1 MCDKHP
7 SLDPANVQFQT
18 QQSSRRRRIW
28 ELSRNCH
35 CPLIG
40 VALPLGT
47 LRKLVEKV
55 TGGELLHDDYEV
67 HVGAVNDC
75 TARNRLAEAVQK
87 ELERR
92 YAQVIFRFR
101 NAKTAAQVAELWE
114 AAVDA
119 GDVAGAFWA
128 GLSHPAC
135 IPALEEKM
143 CRDIHM
149 VQHQA
154 GACARADMGKYNALL
169 ADKARLDGEL
179 ARLQARCNALLQE
192 KKVDADRFEQQLM
205 ASRATTIARETD
217 VHNLRNELAQLRA
230 TIPELET
237 RKRLANQ
244 LARMEM
250 REATLR
256 GQIAELKAGRA
267 EAVARASAA
276 ATSVGARAATHTGTA
291 AHASAHATGQPA
303 GHAGAHAANAVPATA
318 QAVTIPI
325 QLVNQSVLCVGG
337 RSGNVSFYRQMV
349 EKIGAQ
355 FAHHDGGLEDSSNQL
370 DASLAAADLVICQ
383 TGCISHGAYWRVKEY
398 CKRTGKRCVFV
409 DNPSVSSLA
418 RGLQEI
424 GAEPVS
430 AGQEEMATSSGDA
443 CKA

>member
-18 QQSSRRRRIW
+18 QHSSRRRRIW

-55 TGGELLHDDYEV
+55 TGGMLMHDDYEV

-75 TARNRLAEAVQK
+75 TSRNRLAEAVQK

-101 NAKTAAQVAELWE
+101 SARTAAQVAELWE
-114 AAVDA
+114 AAVNA

-135 IPALEEKM
+135 VPALEEKM

-154 GACARADMGKYNALL
+154 GACARADIGKYNALL
-169 ADKARLDGEL
+169 GDKARIEGEL
-179 ARLQARCNALLQE
+179 ARLQARCNALLHE
-192 KKVDADRFEQQLM
+192 KKLDADRFEQQLM
-205 ASRATTIARETD
+205 AARAVTIARETD
-217 VHNLRNELAQLRA
+217 VHNLRNELAQLRS

-244 LARMEM
+244 LARMEA
-250 REATLR
+250 RETALR
-256 GQIAELKAGRA
+256 GQIAELKTNRA
-267 EAVARASAA
+267 EAAARVAEPAA
-276 ATSVGARAATHTGTA
+276 AA
-291 AHASAHATGQPA
+291 PA
-303 GHAGAHAANAVPATA
+303 PAVPASTPA
-318 QAVTIPI
+318 APPVIPI

-337 RSGNVSFYRQMV
+337 RSGNVSFYRKMV
-349 EKIGAQ
+349 EKSGAQ

-418 RGLQEI
+418 RGLQEM
-424 GAEPVS
+424 GAAP
-430 AGQEEMATSSGDA
+430 AMAMAEEGLATEAEA
-443 CKA
+443 CKT

>member
-1 MCDKHP
+1 MCDKH
-7 SLDPANVQFQT
+7 SLLDPANVQFQT

-55 TGGELLHDDYEV
+55 TGGALLHDDYEV

-75 TARNRLAEAVQK
+75 TSRNRLAEAVQK

-101 NAKTAAQVAELWE
+101 SARTAAQVAELWE
-114 AAVDA
+114 AAVSA

-135 IPALEEKM
+135 VPALEEKM

-154 GACARADMGKYNALL
+154 GACARADIGKYNALL
-169 ADKARLDGEL
+169 GDKARLEGEL
-179 ARLQARCNALLQE
+179 ARLQARCNALLAE
-192 KKVDADRFEQQLM
+192 KKGEADRFEHALM
-205 ASRATTIARETD
+205 QARAATIARDTE
-217 VHNLRNELAQLRA
+217 VHKLRKELAQLRSA
-230 TIPELET
+230 IPELET
-237 RKRLANQ
+237 RKGLANQ
-244 LARMEM
+244 LARMEL
-250 REATLR
+250 REAALR
-256 GQIAELKAGRA
+256 GQVAELKASRA
-267 EAVARASAA
+267 AVMARANEAA
-276 ATSVGARAATHTGTA
+276 MPL
-291 AHASAHATGQPA
+291 PA
-303 GHAGAHAANAVPATA
+303 PAPEPSITPAT
-318 QAVTIPI
+318 IPV

-337 RSGNVSFYRQMV
+337 RSGNISFYRKMV
-349 EKIGAQ
+349 EQVGAQ

-424 GAEPVS
+424 GAEPMLADHEEAPVL
-430 AGQEEMATSSGDA
+430 AGEA

>member
-1 MCDKHP
+1 MCDKHR

-55 TGGELLHDDYEV
+55 TGGELMHDDYEV

-75 TARNRLAEAVQK
+75 TSRNRLAEAVQK

-114 AAVDA
+114 AAVAA

-135 IPALEEKM
+135 VPALEEKM

-154 GACARADMGKYNALL
+154 GACARADIGKYNALL
-169 ADKARLDGEL
+169 GDKARLEGEL
-179 ARLQARCNALLQE
+179 ARLQARCNALLQD

-205 ASRATTIARETD
+205 QARATTIARETD
-217 VHNLRNELAQLRA
+217 VHNLRNELAQLRS

-244 LARMEM
+244 LARMEL
-250 REATLR
+250 REAALR
-256 GQIAELKAGRA
+256 GQIAELKASRA
-267 EAVARASAA
+267 EAVARTSEAAPVAS
-276 ATSVGARAATHTGTA
+276 
-291 AHASAHATGQPA
+291 P
-303 GHAGAHAANAVPATA
+303 AVPAPA
-318 QAVTIPI
+318 APQVTIPI

-337 RSGNVSFYRQMV
+337 RSGNISFYRKMV

-424 GAEPVS
+424 GAEPIP
-430 AGQEEMATSSGDA
+430 AGQEEDAASDSDA